1 MGRTDVIDLDRIA
14 RPSGALAMV
23 AIDQR
28 ESLRTMFQ
36 EACGRDISDQFVTD
50 FKVAVARVL
59 APDASAML
67 FDRQFAMPA
76 FEAAGL
82 VAPRTGRIIAGDR
95 LDQER
100 GGPVTET
107 DIDFEVDP
115 VAARE
120 QGAVALKL
128 LVLWRGNE
136 NAERCLSLTSTF
148 MKRCR
153 AAGIIGIVETMVRP
167 PLAGAEGWDREASIL
182 QAAQALGASRP
193 DLYKCDVPYRGRVSA
208 IEISRASEHISEA
221 LPCPWVVLS
230 GGTDLADFPGA
241 VAAACQGGAS
251 GFLAGRAIW
260 ADTIAWTG
268 YERNLELVASPRLR
282 RLCDVVDK
290 LARPW
295 RAVRSD
301 SAHPTEGPVA
311 R

>member
-14 RPSGALAMV
+14 RPSGGLAMV

-36 EACGRDISDQFVTD
+36 EACGRDIPDQVVMD
-50 FKVAVARVL
+50 FKVAVAKVL

-67 FDRQFAMPA
+67 FDRHFAMPA
-76 FEAAGL
+76 FEVAGL
-82 VAPRTGRIIAGDR
+82 VAPRCGRIIAGDR
-95 LDQER
+95 LVQER
-100 GGPVTET
+100 GEGVTDT

-120 QGAVALKL
+120 KGAVALKL
-128 LVLWRGNE
+128 LVLWRGKE
-136 NAERCLSLTSTF
+136 NAERCLLLASAF
-148 MKRCR
+148 MDRCR
-153 AAGIIGIVETMVRP
+153 AAGVIGIIEVMVRP
-167 PLAGAEGWDREASIL
+167 PSAGGDGWDREVSIL
-182 QAAQALGASRP
+182 EAAQMLGASQP

-208 IEISRASEHISEA
+208 VEISRASESISKA

-241 VAAACQGGAS
+241 VEAACRGGAS

-260 ADTIAWTG
+260 ADTIGWTG
-268 YERNLELVASPRLR
+268 YEQKLELVSSPRLR
-282 RLCDVVDK
+282 RLCDVVDS

-295 RAVRSD
+295 RTVRSGM
-301 SAHPTEGPVA
+301 AYPIEGHVA